1 MPDSFEEQFEW
12 IQVPTTESDS
22 QSDEQSNE
30 SKASKRCPQCGWLD
44 HEDVA
49 ECFRCGFNFEVAPIH
64 LNFFAKE
71 GIKIP
76 ETEISLVGDYKHIL
90 RKKKYDSFENYKL
103 RLEAEKANLSFGFD
117 RLITLPE
124 LDINHYDYQIRT
136 ALKALSKMRGQV
148 LLADEVGLGKTIE
161 AGLILKELV
170 ERNLVKRILILTP
183 ASIVGQWQDEL
194 LVKFGEKFTIPKK
207 PEDWKAEKIVVSLD
221 YAKSKTQAKLILEE
235 NFDLLIIDEAHRLKN
250 RSTILFK
257 FVNQIKKKYVL
268 MLTATPVHN
277 DLSELYSLVTILKPG
292 LLGTIRNFKK
302 NYVSKVDPRKPSNP
316 AQLKRLLKEIM
327 IRNRRDKVGIRLPQR
342 RGGIYHLNFYPS
354 EQKLYDEISEYIR
367 WELER
372 DSGDEF
378 KILSLITLQRSVCS
392 SPQAVKSTLL
402 KMIARDDYSEKVK
415 LKLKEFVKLCNR
427 IKKVRKI
434 TATVEILKKFRGKYL
449 IFTEYLHTME
459 VLKTELEKEGFKVGK
474 FYGGLS
480 GVTARRKAIEEFR
493 ENQDILICT
502 QAGGEGLNLQF
513 CHRLINYDLPWNPM
527 KVEQRIG
534 RVHRLGQKNEVNIFN
549 YAVAGT
555 IEARVLELLIHKIR
569 MFEIVIGELDLILGI
584 MEEKKSFEKSIHEIW
599 INSRSEKELEK
610 KFLDLGMEIETVK
623 KKFSKIKNLEEI
635 VSRLISD

>member
-1 MPDSFEEQFEW
+1 MTDSFEEQFEW
-12 IQVPTTESDS
+12 IQVPTVSDS
-22 QSDEQSNE
+22 NSYQEQTE
-30 SKASKRCPQCGWLD
+30 TKASKHCPQCGWLD
-44 HEDVA
+44 HEDIT
-49 ECFRCGFNFEVAPIH
+49 ECFRCGFNFELAPIQ

-76 ETEISLVGDYKHIL
+76 ETEIDLVGNYKQIL
-90 RKKKYDSFENYKL
+90 RKKKYDSFEDYKL

-124 LDINHYDYQIRT
+124 LDINHYDYQIKT
-136 ALKALSKMRGQV
+136 ALKALSKMRGQA

-161 AGLILKELV
+161 AGLILKELA

-194 LVKFGEKFTIPKK
+194 LVKFGEKFTIPSKK
-207 PEDWKAEKIVVSLD
+207 EDWKIDKIVASLD
-221 YAKSKTQAKLILEE
+221 FAKSKSQSKYVLEQ

-257 FVNQIKKKYVL
+257 FINQVKKKYVL

-277 DLSELYSLVTILKPG
+277 DLTELYSIVTILKPG
-292 LLGTIRNFKK
+292 LLGTIRSFKK

-342 RGGIYHLNFYPS
+342 RGGIYHLNFYPA
-354 EQKLYDEISEYIR
+354 EQKLYNEITEYVR
-367 WELER
+367 WELDK
-372 DSGDEF
+372 DSKDQF

-392 SPQAVKSTLL
+392 SPKAVKSTLL
-402 KMIARDDYSEKVK
+402 KMIANEGYSEKVK
-415 LKLKEFVKLCNR
+415 LRLKEFVKLCNR
-427 IKKVRKI
+427 IRRVRKI
-434 TATVEILKKFRGKYL
+434 TATIEILRKFPGKYL
-449 IFTEYLHTME
+449 IFTEYLNTME
-459 VLKTELEKEGFKVGK
+459 ILKTELEKEGFLVGK
-474 FYGGLS
+474 FYGGLT
-480 GVTARRKAIEEFR
+480 GVAARRNAIEKFR
-493 ENQDILICT
+493 TEQDVMICT

-534 RVHRLGQKNEVNIFN
+534 RVHRLGQTKEIIIFN

-555 IEARVLELLIHKIR
+555 IEARILELLVRKIR

-584 MEEKKSFEKSIHEIW
+584 MEEKKSFEKNIHEIW

-610 KFLDLGMEIETVK
+610 KFVDLGMEIDTVK
-623 KKFSKIKNLEEI
+623 KKFSKIKYLEEI
-635 VSRLISD
+635 VSKLISD